1 LKKQEEDNPL
11 FLCYNLMGD
20 NMCDVIVI
28 GAGPA
33 GIMTAINT
41 SKRGLKTLLIDKNQ
55 DIGKKLKLTGGGR
68 CNITNLKNN
77 NELINKIH
85 NGKYLEKALDNFNAK
100 DIVNYIKSLKIE
112 LIEEDNNRIFL
123 RNGNINELVIALKK
137 ELKEVEMLFN
147 TKVIEVTKEKE
158 VITDKGIYK
167 ARNIVIATGG
177 SSYKQTGSDGSGYI
191 FAKELGHKITDI
203 YPSETYLV
211 TREKHNLD
219 GISIDA
225 TVSYDKYKEE
235 GQLLF
240 THFGLSG
247 PAIMNISEKVAR
259 DIKNNN
265 IINIDLLPKIAK
277 EELLESLN
285 NYSSKLEI
293 KTWLKQYLN
302 DKLTKYI
309 LKDLEHIKIA
319 SISKI
324 NKNNIIDRL
333 KNLSFE
339 ITKTGS
345 IEEAIVTSGGIY
357 LNEVDTNTME
367 SKLVNN
373 IYFVGEVLDLH
384 GSVGGYNLT
393 IAFTTGYLAGTNI
406 K

>member
-1 LKKQEEDNPL
+1 
-11 FLCYNLMGD
+11 MGD
-20 NMCDVIVI
+20 NMYDVIVI

-41 SKRGLKTLLIDKNQ
+41 SKKSLKTLLIDKNQ

-123 RNGNINELVIALKK
+123 KNGNINELIIALKK

-147 TKVIEVTKEKE
+147 TSVLEVTKEKE

-219 GISIDA
+219 GISIEA
-225 TVSYDKYKEE
+225 TASYDKYKEE
-235 GQLLF
+235 GQVLF

-324 NKNNIIDRL
+324 NKNNIIDKI
-333 KNLSFE
+333 KNLSLE

-384 GSVGGYNLT
+384 GPVGGYNLT
-393 IAFTTGYLAGTNI
+393 IAFTTGYLAGINI

>member
-20 NMCDVIVI
+20 IMYDVIVI

-41 SKRGLKTLLIDKNQ
+41 SKKSLKTLLIDKNQ

-147 TKVIEVTKEKE
+147 TSVLEVTKEKE

-177 SSYKQTGSDGSGYI
+177 SSYKQTESDGSGYI

-219 GISIDA
+219 GISIEA
-225 TVSYDKYKEE
+225 TASYDKYKEE
-235 GQLLF
+235 GQVLF

-265 IINIDLLPKIAK
+265 IINIDLLPKITK

-324 NKNNIIDRL
+324 NKNNIIDKI
-333 KNLSFE
+333 KNLSLE

-345 IEEAIVTSGGIY
+345 IEEAIVTSGGIDI
-357 LNEVDTNTME
+357 NEINISTME

-384 GSVGGYNLT
+384 GPVGGYNLT
-393 IAFTTGYLAGTNI
+393 IAFTTGYLAGINI

>member
-1 LKKQEEDNPL
+1 
-11 FLCYNLMGD
+11 MGD
-20 NMCDVIVI
+20 NMYDVIVI

-55 DIGKKLKLTGGGR
+55 DVGKKLKLTGGGR

-123 RNGNINELVIALKK
+123 KNGNINELIIAFKK

-191 FAKELGHKITDI
+191 FAKELGHIITDI

-211 TREKHNLD
+211 TKDKHNLD
-219 GISIDA
+219 GISIEA
-225 TVSYDKYKEE
+225 TASYDKYKEE
-235 GQLLF
+235 GQVLF

-265 IINIDLLPKIAK
+265 IINIDLLPKITK

-324 NKNNIIDRL
+324 NKNNIIDKI
-333 KNLSFE
+333 KNLSLE

-357 LNEVDTNTME
+357 LNEVDTNTMA

-384 GSVGGYNLT
+384 GPVGGYNLT

>member
-1 LKKQEEDNPL
+1 
-11 FLCYNLMGD
+11 MGD
-20 NMCDVIVI
+20 IMYDVIVI

-41 SKRGLKTLLIDKNQ
+41 SKKGLKTLLIDKNQ

-85 NGKYLEKALDNFNAK
+85 NGKYLEKALNNFNAK
-100 DIVNYIKSLKIE
+100 DIVNYIKSLNIN

-123 RNGNINELVIALKK
+123 KNGNINELIIALKK

-203 YPSETYLV
+203 YPSETYLA
-211 TREKHNLD
+211 TKEKHNLD

-333 KNLSFE
+333 KNLSLE

-345 IEEAIVTSGGIY
+345 IEEAIVTSGGIDI
-357 LNEVDTNTME
+357 NEINISTME

-384 GSVGGYNLT
+384 GPVGGYNLT
-393 IAFTTGYLAGTNI
+393 IAFTTGYLAGINI

>member
-1 LKKQEEDNPL
+1 
-11 FLCYNLMGD
+11 MGD
-20 NMCDVIVI
+20 IMYDVIVI

-41 SKRGLKTLLIDKNQ
+41 SKKSLKTLLIDKNQ

-147 TKVIEVTKEKE
+147 TSVLEVTKEKE

-219 GISIDA
+219 GISIEA
-225 TVSYDKYKEE
+225 TASYDKYKEE
-235 GQLLF
+235 GQVLF

-265 IINIDLLPKIAK
+265 IINIDLLPKITK

-324 NKNNIIDRL
+324 NKNNIIDKI
-333 KNLSFE
+333 KNLSLE

-345 IEEAIVTSGGIY
+345 IEEAIVTSGGIDI
-357 LNEVDTNTME
+357 NEINISTME

-384 GSVGGYNLT
+384 GPVGGYNLT
-393 IAFTTGYLAGTNI
+393 IAFTTGYLAGINI